1 MPADDADATLV
12 TAAQQGDREA
22 WAELC
27 RRHAPRLA
35 AYLGGRLRRPAVVD
49 RLVAEVVAG
58 AWKHLADLQHPGDF
72 PAWFRRVGGNL
83 TLQWC
88 RKHPDEP
95 LAGPFP
101 VERCGDDAALRR
113 RMERLETAL
122 GQLAD
127 VQRMALEQHLR
138 GGMDVAALSESL
150 HLPHDGVRQL
160 LDESLAALDGLLGPE
175 PL

>member
-1 MPADDADATLV
+1 MPSDQPDDRLV
-12 TAAQQGDREA
+12 IAAQEGDREA

-49 RLVAEVVAG
+49 RLVSEVAAG
-58 AWKHLADLQHPGDF
+58 AWKHLSALERPADF

-88 RKHPDEP
+88 RKHPDEA

-101 VERCGDDAALRR
+101 VERCGDDEALRK
-113 RMERLETAL
+113 RMERLEGAL
-122 GQLAD
+122 GMIPDA
-127 VQRMALEQHLR
+127 QRMALEQHVR

-150 HLPHDGVRQL
+150 HLSHDGVRQL
-160 LDESLAALDGLLGPE
+160 LDEAFAALDAQLGPE
-175 PL
+175 T